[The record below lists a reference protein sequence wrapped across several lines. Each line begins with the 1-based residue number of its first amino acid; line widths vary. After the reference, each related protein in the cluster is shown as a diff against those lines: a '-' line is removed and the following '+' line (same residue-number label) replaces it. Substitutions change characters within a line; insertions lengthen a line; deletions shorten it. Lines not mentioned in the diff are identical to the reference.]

1 MTPCKYTIL
10 IFNSKYKIVQNH
22 NTKLKLPTLIWTKY
36 INVIFFICICLTSCN
51 TKPDCYVD
59 YDHLKELRRLTCKVE
74 NIDLSNSKVL
84 TEQDFMHNYV
94 TEPNYIQL
102 DNSVPLGQI
111 EKIRKYKNNF
121 YILSNDKIYIFNG
134 KGKYL
139 KTIDHKGHGRNE
151 YIVLRDFQILP
162 KENIILGIDD
172 KEKKIFK
179 FSLRT
184 GKCLGTMDEIV
195 VENSDKCTFCE
206 ECLITTQDLIHKR
219 DKTEFKHKKEKV
231 KEKLEK
237 EGKNDN
243 EIENELKNR
252 NLDKMNQGQSIN
264 YREVIKVEPKPN
276 EFLFKIESTRSLSAK
291 KIILEAFN
299 ILKQKFG
306 EIDKILNEIEDK
318 EN

>member
-1 MTPCKYTIL
+1 MFMKIPALFLPDCKVVPV
-10 IFNSKYKIVQNH
+10 KYDYPIVL
-22 NTKLKLPTLIWTKY
+22 TKLKKGQSINMTLTAKKGIGKTHAKWSPVCT
-36 INVIFFICICLTSCN
+36 CIMRPIPVVEILN
-51 TKPDCYVD
+51 MDGDNFLQKLEPDYKKRFCD
-59 YDHLKELRRLTCKVE
+59 ACP
-74 NIDLSNSKVL
+74 SKV
-84 TEQDFMHNYV
+84 F
-94 TEPNYIQL
+94 
-102 DNSVPLGQI
+102 
-111 EKIRKYKNNF
+111 KY
-121 YILSNDKIYIFNG
+121 D
-134 KGKYL
+134 
-139 KTIDHKGHGRNE
+139 E
-151 YIVLRDFQILP
+151 
-162 KENIILGIDD
+162 
-172 KEKKIFK
+172 
-179 FSLRT
+179 
-184 GKCLGTMDEIV
+184 TMDEIV